1 MFSWSPIS
9 PDCMVIV
16 FSIEEDGKLEIQIC
30 PPKDKSWKTFEFWDK
45 YKRFSRLQ
53 LAYKDVFPVKSY
65 SRRLVVASN
74 VDLLM
79 FNPSELSVEKVGI
92 WEIKISIDKMNNAEW
107 GDLPKDIV
115 RLIMEKLVWS
125 DRFRMGLLCKSWQ
138 ECIHEIQNTHEFLP
152 WVMAY
157 DWDRWII
164 SRDKDQTY
172 DGGDSLCKLCDPN
185 TKTSYIVKEAA
196 ILKNRDLWGASP
208 HHSRNGWVLFST
220 SFSKP
225 FYVFFY
231 SPFTNEVIKLPILK
245 KVHFQRAMFSSSPK
259 SPDCMVIALSNPE
272 KGKLEIQ
279 TCKSGDKSWKMFEF
293 FGEFNRFSIIEVA
306 YIGESIYCIFS
317 NGNMGIFNVKH
328 EEWKMLSER
337 SPFRSYDERRL
348 VVASN
353 GNLLL
358 SNLTELPF
366 WRFDISKMNWVEVE
380 EESMKKQVIFN
391 DDTPCSMSVPA
402 MGNAKES
409 GGKLYCVDY
418 HCPAPFCCFYRDEI
432 GTASEDYK
440 WMEKEHDKI
449 LQIWIQPPFLKFFES
464 F

>member
-1 MFSWSPIS
+1 
-9 PDCMVIV
+9 
-16 FSIEEDGKLEIQIC
+16 
-30 PPKDKSWKTFEFWDK
+30 
-45 YKRFSRLQ
+45 
-53 LAYKDVFPVKSY
+53 
-65 SRRLVVASN
+65 
-74 VDLLM
+74 
-79 FNPSELSVEKVGI
+79 
-92 WEIKISIDKMNNAEW
+92 MNNAEW

-157 DWDRWII
+157 EWDRWIL

-172 DGGDSLCKLCDPN
+172 DGGDRLCKLCDPN
-185 TKTSYIVKEAA
+185 AKTSYILKEAA

-220 SFSKP
+220 FISKP

-231 SPFTNEVIKLPILK
+231 SPFTNEVIKLPKLK
-245 KVHFQRAMFSSSPK
+245 KVHFERAMFSSSPK
-259 SPDCMVIALSNPE
+259 SPDCMVITLSNPE

-279 TCKSGDKSWKMFEF
+279 TFKPGDKSWKMFEF
-293 FGEFNRFSIIEVA
+293 FGEFNRFSIIEVT

-328 EEWKMLSER
+328 KEWKMLSEK

-366 WRFDISKMNWVEVE
+366 WRFDISKMSWVEVE
-380 EESMKKQVIFN
+380 EESMEKQVIFS
-391 DDTPCSMSVPA
+391 DDTSCSMSVPA

-409 GGKLYCVDY
+409 GGKLYSVDY

-449 LQIWIQPPFLKFFES
+449 LQIWIQPPFLNFSES